1 MERKNGDSSK
11 QLLLKKGY
19 LFIYLL
25 DLFIG
30 FIYWMAQAPFT
41 MISVIVTSTK
51 HCTCT
56 VHHCATSEI
65 LMISSSSLRKKNTKC
80 YFFMQRTNMYLRL
93 QTEFTHID
101 EIAVYH
107 LGIHSSAT
115 VLPNF
120 NTLNVPY
127 RSFFREV
134 VNKIL
139 TIQVRENKVSL
150 KKKGKRRRLR
160 ETSMVM
166 TLQLECHP
174 IDN

>member
-1 MERKNGDSSK
+1 MERKNR
-11 QLLLKKGY
+11 QLKTAALKKR
-19 LFIYLL
+19 LFIY
-25 DLFIG
+25 LFIG

-80 YFFMQRTNMYLRL
+80 YFFMQRANMHLRL

-134 VNKIL
+134 GNKIL
-139 TIQVRENKVSL
+139 TIEVRENKVSL
-150 KKKGKRRRLR
+150 KKKKGKRRRLR

-166 TLQLECHP
+166 TLQLELHP